1 MKFSRKHITV
11 SGQYFERVTLINDDS
26 AKLFDAMRTFF
37 HAREQVDLSAEVQTL
52 TFRDMTFTYK
62 KIDATTW
69 EVL

>member
-11 SGQYFERVTLINDDS
+11 SGQYFERATLINDDS

-37 HAREQVDLSAEVQTL
+37 HARERVDLSAEVQTL